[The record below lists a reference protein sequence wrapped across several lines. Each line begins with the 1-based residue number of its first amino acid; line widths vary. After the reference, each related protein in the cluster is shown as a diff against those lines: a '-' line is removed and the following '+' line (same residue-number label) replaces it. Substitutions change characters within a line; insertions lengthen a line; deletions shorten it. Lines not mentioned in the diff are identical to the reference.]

1 MWKQY
6 ISEVQ
11 QNNQFLRNMIR
22 KRKVFYKVVEIYN
35 KLLLQMIS
43 LIFTKENVTV
53 RNCPPLSINFFRFV
67 SITTTSLP
75 STKPAATSSAA
86 IPWAE
91 STPTVNS
98 NLMSL
103 SSRLSFLKELS

>member
-1 MWKQY
+1 MFK
-6 ISEVQ
+6 
-11 QNNQFLRNMIR
+11 NNKCNMKI
-22 KRKVFYKVVEIYN
+22 
-35 KLLLQMIS
+35 

-75 STKPAATSSAA
+75 STKPAATNSAA
-86 IPWAE
+86 IPCAE

-103 SSRLSFLKELS
+103 SSRLSFLKEMS